1 MNERNNYATALKIAV
16 AAQKDLGDPLGMD
29 AYIRSE
35 LAIAV
40 IAAMWGR
47 NLNKIRIEESK
58 AEPNATVLKE
68 LNDKQALYHKE
79 KDEVYRGN
87 IAVQEHVIRDY
98 APLLKKEYE
107 GI

>member
-1 MNERNNYATALKIAV
+1 M
-16 AAQKDLGDPLGMD
+16 QKDQGDPLGMI
-29 AYIRSE
+29 AFERSE

-47 NLNKIRIEESK
+47 NLNKIRVEESK
-58 AEPNATVLKE
+58 AEPNTAVLKE

-98 APLLKKEYE
+98 GLMKRSK
-107 GI
+107 